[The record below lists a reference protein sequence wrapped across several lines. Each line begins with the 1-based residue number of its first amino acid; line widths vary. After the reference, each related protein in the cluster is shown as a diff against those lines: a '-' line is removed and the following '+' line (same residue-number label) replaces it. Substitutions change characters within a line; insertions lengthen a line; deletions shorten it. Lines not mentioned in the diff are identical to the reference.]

1 VRGGGGEGRR
11 GRGKGGEPPP
21 IHIPG
26 YATAGQMAVVVVIKG
41 RQLHHKTLNMA
52 ARGRDCTIPGGPE
65 IT

>member
-1 VRGGGGEGRR
+1 VR
-11 GRGKGGEPPP
+11 GRGGEERKGAREGSPP

-41 RQLHHKTLNMA
+41 RQLHHKSLNMA